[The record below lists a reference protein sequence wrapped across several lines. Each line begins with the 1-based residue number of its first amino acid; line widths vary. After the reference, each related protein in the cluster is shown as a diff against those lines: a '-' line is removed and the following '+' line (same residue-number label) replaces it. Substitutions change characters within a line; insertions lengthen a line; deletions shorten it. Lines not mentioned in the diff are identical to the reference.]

1 MSPPSNSSRIL
12 VSGASGPI
20 GTALVPFLR
29 ARGCDVVRLVRG
41 PAKAK
46 DEITWDPYQPLAPES
61 ASGFDAVI
69 HMAGET
75 IIGRWTEA
83 KKKRIIESRAQGT
96 RHLAEALA
104 QAQAKPQVFVSTS
117 ATGYYGNRG
126 DELLREESKSGS
138 DFVSE
143 VCRQWEGACQPAVQA
158 GIRTA
163 QMRTGLVLSATG
175 GALPKMLPAFRFG
188 LGGNMG
194 DGRQWC
200 SWIAVD
206 DWVGAVYHVLKT
218 ALLQGPVNAIA
229 PTPVTNAEFTR
240 TLASVLKRPAIFP
253 MPAFAA
259 RLVFG
264 EMADELLLSSQRVE
278 PAKLIASGYPFQYP
292 DLRKALEAILKK

>member
-1 MSPPSNSSRIL
+1 MSPANSSRVL

-29 ARGCDVVRLVRG
+29 ARGYDVVRLVRG
-41 PAKAK
+41 PAKGN

-61 ASGFDAVI
+61 VFGFDTVI

-75 IIGRWTEA
+75 IFGRWTEA
-83 KKKRIIESRAQGT
+83 KKKRIIGSRAQGT
-96 RHLAEALA
+96 RNLAEALA
-104 QAQAKPQVFVSTS
+104 QAHMKPKVFVSTS

-126 DELLREESKSGS
+126 DELLREESTSGS

-143 VCRQWEGACQPAVQA
+143 VCRQWEGACEPAVQA
-158 GIRTA
+158 GIRTVH
-163 QMRTGLVLSATG
+163 MRTGLVLSATG
-175 GALPKMLPAFRFG
+175 GALPKMLPAFRLG

-194 DGRQWC
+194 NGRQWC

-206 DWVGAVYHVLKT
+206 DWAGAVHHVVKT
-218 ALLQGPVNAIA
+218 ELLHGPVNAIA
-229 PTPVTNAEFTR
+229 PTPVTNAEFTK

-259 RLVFG
+259 RIVFG
-264 EMADELLLSSQRVE
+264 QMADELLLSSQRVE
-278 PAKLIASGYPFQYP
+278 PTKLIASGYPFQYP
-292 DLRKALEAILKK
+292 DLRKALEVILKK